1 MGDQELFKPSRE
13 IPVNIEDEMRR
24 SYLDYAMSVIIG
36 RALPDVRDGLKPVH
50 RRILYAMYKEGNTSD
65 KRYIKCAGVVGEVI
79 KKYHPH
85 GDAAVYDTL
94 VRMAQAFNMRY
105 LLIDG
110 QGNFGSVDGDPPA
123 AYRYT
128 ECRLARIAEEMLE
141 DIEKETVDFIPNFD
155 ESTEEPTVL
164 PTRIPNLLTSG
175 SDGIAVG
182 MATKIPP
189 HNLTEIIDATILLI
203 NKPTASIDEVLS
215 LVPGP
220 DFPTGAYLY
229 GKSGIKSAYETG
241 RGQFTMRAKA
251 AIERPTKEKQQ
262 IVITE
267 IPYQVNKSKVIE
279 RIAQLVQ
286 EKKIE
291 GISDVR
297 DESDRDGMR
306 IVVELKR
313 GEQPEVILN
322 NLYKH
327 TQLQENFG
335 MIMLAIV
342 NGQPRTLPLIE
353 AIQLFIDHRVNVVRR
368 RTAYDLRKAQER
380 AEILKGFLKALS
392 QLYPIIEHIRGS
404 ATGREARDGL
414 VKSHNYAEP
423 QTVKV
428 TVRTRDGDKLDRQIT
443 WNNNRSRTKSYLSE
457 PTLKYPVQAS
467 ERLMKLILAEKKTV
481 PSDYRQ
487 SDTRYVPLIHDRNYR
502 WYLESDKE
510 KEIVTTVPPEF
521 DYTERQAQAIVELQ
535 LQRLTALEREKI
547 QQEYD
552 ELQNKIAQY
561 EEILGSEKVL
571 KKVIVNELREIQKDY
586 GDLRRTEIIEEQAE
600 IKLEDL
606 IAVEDVV
613 ITVSHS
619 GYLKRTPLSIYR
631 QQIRGGK
638 GRLGM
643 KTRDEDF
650 VEHLF
655 IASTHSYI
663 LVFTNTGKMY
673 WLKVYEIP
681 DVGAAGKGK
690 NIVNLVN
697 LASGEKVA
705 AVVVVRELPDE
716 PKDVTIEGETYA
728 AEGYV
733 TLVTRLGIIKKTRLA
748 EFSSP
753 NSRGIIAMKVEEGDA
768 LIGATLTSGR
778 DTIFLASHEGMAI
791 RFPESDV
798 RDMGRA
804 AYGVYAMDLEKGDYI
819 VGMEIVGEKE
829 LILSVSE
836 KGYGKRTAITEYRLQ
851 SRAGKG
857 VINLKTVE
865 RNGKVVGVLS
875 VSEESEVMLI
885 SQQGKITRLDAS
897 TIRESGRSAQGVR
910 LINLEEGDQVAAVCL
925 VSSENGED
933 STQQTK
939 LIQ

>member
-1 MGDQELFKPSRE
+1 MGDQELFKPTRE
-13 IPVNIEDEMRR
+13 IPVNIEDEMRK

-94 VRMAQAFNMRY
+94 VRMAQDFNMRY

-203 NKPTASIDEVLS
+203 NKPNALIDELLS

-380 AEILKGFLKALS
+380 AHILEGFLKALRH
-392 QLYPIIEHIRGS
+392 LDAIIKLIRAS
-404 ATGREARDGL
+404 KTPPEARQGL
-414 VKSHNYAEP
+414 IA
-423 QTVKV
+423 QF
-428 TVRTRDGDKLDRQIT
+428 
-443 WNNNRSRTKSYLSE
+443 
-457 PTLKYPVQAS
+457 
-467 ERLMKLILAEKKTV
+467 
-481 PSDYRQ
+481 
-487 SDTRYVPLIHDRNYR
+487 
-502 WYLESDKE
+502 
-510 KEIVTTVPPEF
+510 EF
-521 DYTERQAQAIVELQ
+521 TERQAQAILELQ

-552 ELQNKIAQY
+552 ELQKKIAQY
-561 EEILGSEKVL
+561 EEILASEKVL

-613 ITVSHS
+613 ITISHS

-650 VEHLF
+650 IEHLF

-681 DVGAAGKGK
+681 DVGAAGRGK

-836 KGYGKRTAITEYRLQ
+836 KGYGKRTQITEYRLQ

-925 VSSENGED
+925 VSSENGD
-933 STQQTK
+933 NGTQQSK

>member
-1 MGDQELFKPSRE
+1 MGDQELIPPTRQ
-13 IPVNIEDEMRR
+13 IPVNIEDEMRS

-94 VRMAQAFNMRY
+94 VRMAQDFNMRY

-128 ECRLARIAEEMLE
+128 ECRLSRLAEELLA
-141 DIEKETVDFIPNFD
+141 DIEKETVDFVPNFD

-164 PTRIPNLLTSG
+164 PTKVPNLLING

-189 HNLTEIIDATILLI
+189 HNLTEIIEATILLI
-203 NKPTASIDEVLS
+203 NKPGATLDEVLS

-220 DFPTGAYLY
+220 DFPTGAYIY
-229 GKSGIKSAYETG
+229 GKGGIKAAYQTG

-267 IPYQVNKSKVIE
+267 IPFQVNKAKTIE
-279 RIAQLVQ
+279 RIAELVQ
-286 EKKIE
+286 DKKID

-327 TQLQENFG
+327 TQLQETFG
-335 MIMLAIV
+335 MILLAIV
-342 NGQPRTLPLIE
+342 NGQPRTLPLVD
-353 AIQLFIDHRVNVVRR
+353 AIQLFIDHRVSVVRR
-368 RTAYDLRKAQER
+368 RTAYELRKAEER
-380 AEILKGFLKALS
+380 AHILQGFLKALDHLDAIIKLIRAS
-392 QLYPIIEHIRGS
+392 QTPK
-404 ATGREARDGL
+404 EAREGL
-414 VKSHNYAEP
+414 M
-423 QTVKV
+423 
-428 TVRTRDGDKLDRQIT
+428 TRF
-443 WNNNRSRTKSYLSE
+443 
-457 PTLKYPVQAS
+457 
-467 ERLMKLILAEKKTV
+467 
-481 PSDYRQ
+481 
-487 SDTRYVPLIHDRNYR
+487 
-502 WYLESDKE
+502 
-510 KEIVTTVPPEF
+510 EF
-521 DYTERQAQAIVELQ
+521 TERQAQAILELQ
-535 LQRLTALEREKI
+535 LQRLTALERNKI
-547 QQEYD
+547 QEEYD
-552 ELQNKIAQY
+552 ALQKKIAEY
-561 EEILGSEKVL
+561 KEILANEKAL
-571 KKVIVNELREIQKDY
+571 KKVVVDELKQVQKDY
-586 GDLRRTEIIEEQAE
+586 GDVRRTEIIEEQAE

-606 IAVEDVV
+606 IADEDVV

-619 GYLKRTPLSIYR
+619 GYLKRTPLSAYR
-631 QQIRGGK
+631 QQGRGGK
-638 GRLGM
+638 GRMGM

-650 VEHLF
+650 LEHLF

-663 LVFTNTGKMY
+663 LVFTNTGKLY

-690 NIVNLVN
+690 HILNLVN
-697 LASGEKVA
+697 LSKEEKVA
-705 AVVVVRELPDE
+705 DLMAVKELPE
-716 PKDVTIEGETYA
+716 ESKDVTIKGENYA
-728 AEGYV
+728 VEGYV

-748 EFSSP
+748 EFANPRSA
-753 NSRGIIAMKVEEGDA
+753 GIVAMKIEEGDE
-768 LIGATLTSGR
+768 LIGAKLTTGR
-778 DTIFLASHEGMAI
+778 NTIFLASHEGMAI
-791 RFPESDV
+791 RFPETDV

-804 AYGVYAMDLEKGDYI
+804 AYGVYGMDLEKGDYI
-819 VGMEIVGEKE
+819 IGMEIVGDKE
-829 LILSVSE
+829 LILSVTE

-857 VINLKTVE
+857 VINVKTTE

-875 VSEESEVMLI
+875 VTEESEVMII
-885 SQQGKITRLDAS
+885 SQQGKITRLDSS
-897 TIRESGRSAQGVR
+897 TIRESGRAAQGVR
-910 LINLEEGDQVAAVCL
+910 LINLEEGDQVAAACL
-925 VSSENGED
+925 VNESNGGGLSSSGLGP
-933 STQQTK
+933 QGGPVQGM

>member
-1 MGDQELFKPSRE
+1 MGDQELFKPTRE
-13 IPVNIEDEMRR
+13 IPVNIEDEMRK

-128 ECRLARIAEEMLE
+128 ECRLARIAEEMLA

-164 PTRIPNLLTSG
+164 PTRFPNLLTSG

-189 HNLTEIIDATILLI
+189 HNLTEIIDAAILLI
-203 NKPTASIDEVLS
+203 NKPNASIDEVLS

-342 NGQPRTLPLIE
+342 NGQPRTLSLIE

-380 AEILKGFLKALS
+380 AHILEGFLKALRH
-392 QLYPIIEHIRGS
+392 LDAIIKLIRAS
-404 ATGREARDGL
+404 KTPPEARQGL
-414 VKSHNYAEP
+414 IA
-423 QTVKV
+423 QF
-428 TVRTRDGDKLDRQIT
+428 
-443 WNNNRSRTKSYLSE
+443 
-457 PTLKYPVQAS
+457 
-467 ERLMKLILAEKKTV
+467 
-481 PSDYRQ
+481 
-487 SDTRYVPLIHDRNYR
+487 
-502 WYLESDKE
+502 
-510 KEIVTTVPPEF
+510 EF
-521 DYTERQAQAIVELQ
+521 TERQAQAILELQ

-552 ELQNKIAQY
+552 ELQKKIAQY
-561 EEILGSEKVL
+561 EEILASEKVL

-804 AYGVYAMDLEKGDYI
+804 AYGVYAMDLDKGDYI

-836 KGYGKRTAITEYRLQ
+836 KGYGKRTQITEYRLQ

-925 VSSENGED
+925 VSSENGD
-933 STQQTK
+933 DGAQQPK

>member
-1 MGDQELFKPSRE
+1 MGDQELFKPTRE
-13 IPVNIEDEMRR
+13 IPVNIEDEMRK

-36 RALPDVRDGLKPVH
+36 RALPEVRDGLKPVH
-50 RRILYAMYKEGNTSD
+50 RRILYGMFELGLTGD
-65 KRYIKCAGVVGEVI
+65 KPYRKSAKIVGEVLG
-79 KKYHPH
+79 KYHPH

-94 VRMAQAFNMRY
+94 VRMAQDFNMRY

-110 QGNFGSVDGDPPA
+110 QGNFGSVDGDPA
-123 AYRYT
+123 AHMRYS
-128 ECRLARIAEEMLE
+128 EARLTRLSEELLA
-141 DIEKETVDFIPNFD
+141 DIEKDTVDFIPNFD

-164 PTRIPNLLTSG
+164 PTRVPNLLING

-203 NKPTASIDEVLS
+203 NKPNASLEEVLS

-220 DFPTGAYLY
+220 DFPTGAYIY
-229 GKSGIKSAYETG
+229 GRSGIKSAYETG

-262 IVITE
+262 IVITA
-267 IPYQVNKSKVIE
+267 IPFQVNKSKVIE

-342 NGQPRTLPLIE
+342 NGQPRTLSLIE
-353 AIQLFIDHRVNVVRR
+353 ALQLFIDHRVNVVRR

-380 AEILKGFLKALS
+380 AHILEGFLKAL
-392 QLYPIIEHIRGS
+392 QHLDAIIKLIRAS
-404 ATGREARDGL
+404 KTPPEAR
-414 VKSHNYAEP
+414 
-423 QTVKV
+423 
-428 TVRTRDGDKLDRQIT
+428 
-443 WNNNRSRTKSYLSE
+443 
-457 PTLKYPVQAS
+457 QA
-467 ERLMKLILAEKKTV
+467 LMA
-481 PSDYRQ
+481 RF
-487 SDTRYVPLIHDRNYR
+487 
-502 WYLESDKE
+502 
-510 KEIVTTVPPEF
+510 EF
-521 DYTERQAQAIVELQ
+521 TQPQAQAILELQ

-552 ELQNKIAQY
+552 DLQKKIAQY
-561 EEILGSEKVL
+561 QEILASEKVL
-571 KKVIVNELREIQKDY
+571 KKVIVNELKEIQKDY

-631 QQIRGGK
+631 QQSRGGK

-663 LVFTNTGKMY
+663 LVFSNTGKMY

-705 AVVVVRELPDE
+705 AVVAVRELPDE
-716 PKDVTIEGETYA
+716 PKDVTVEGETYA

-733 TLVTRLGIIKKTRLA
+733 TLVTRLGLIKKTRLA

-753 NSRGIIAMKVEEGDA
+753 NARGIIAMKVEEGDA

-778 DTIFLASHEGMAI
+778 DTIFLATHEGMAI

-829 LILSVSE
+829 LILSVTE
-836 KGYGKRTAITEYRLQ
+836 RGYGKRTPITEYRLQ

-857 VINLKTVE
+857 VINVKTAE

-875 VSEESEVMLI
+875 VTEESEVMLI

-910 LINLEEGDQVAAVCL
+910 LISLEEGDQVAAVCL
-925 VSSENGED
+925 VSSENGD
-933 STQQTK
+933 NGAQQPK

>member
-1 MGDQELFKPSRE
+1 MGDQELFKPTRE
-13 IPVNIEDEMRR
+13 IPVNIEDEMRK

-94 VRMAQAFNMRY
+94 VRMAQDFNMRY

-189 HNLTEIIDATILLI
+189 HNLTEIIEATILLI

-220 DFPTGAYLY
+220 DFPTGAYIY

-267 IPYQVNKSKVIE
+267 IPFQVNKGKVIE

-286 EKKIE
+286 DKKIE

-313 GEQPEVILN
+313 GEQQPEIILN

-342 NGQPRTLPLIE
+342 NGQPRILSLTE

-380 AEILKGFLKALS
+380 AHILEGFLKAL
-392 QLYPIIEHIRGS
+392 QHLDAIIKLIRAS
-404 ATGREARDGL
+404 KTPAEARQGL
-414 VKSHNYAEP
+414 M
-423 QTVKV
+423 
-428 TVRTRDGDKLDRQIT
+428 DRF
-443 WNNNRSRTKSYLSE
+443 
-457 PTLKYPVQAS
+457 
-467 ERLMKLILAEKKTV
+467 
-481 PSDYRQ
+481 
-487 SDTRYVPLIHDRNYR
+487 
-502 WYLESDKE
+502 
-510 KEIVTTVPPEF
+510 EF
-521 DYTERQAQAIVELQ
+521 TERQAQAILELQ
-535 LQRLTALEREKI
+535 LQRLTAMERDKI

-552 ELQNKIAQY
+552 DLQKKIAEYQ
-561 EEILGSEKVL
+561 EILASEKAL
-571 KKVIVNELREIQKDY
+571 KKVIVNELKEIQKEY

-606 IAVEDVV
+606 IAIEDVV

-619 GYLKRTPLSIYR
+619 GYLKRTPVSIYR
-631 QQIRGGK
+631 QQGRGGK

-705 AVVVVRELPDE
+705 AVVAVRELPDE
-716 PKDVTIEGETYA
+716 PKDVTIEGATYA
-728 AEGYV
+728 EEGYV
-733 TLVTRLGIIKKTRLA
+733 TLVTRLGLIKKTRLA

-778 DTIFLASHEGMAI
+778 DTIFLATHEGMAI

-829 LILSVSE
+829 LILSVTE
-836 KGYGKRTAITEYRLQ
+836 KGYGKRTPITEYRFQ

-857 VINLKTVE
+857 VINVKTVD

-875 VSEESEVMLI
+875 VTEESEVMLI
-885 SQQGKITRLDAS
+885 SQQGKITRLDAG
-897 TIRESGRSAQGVR
+897 TIRESARSTQGVR
-910 LINLEEGDQVAAVCL
+910 LINLEEGDEVAAVCL
-925 VSSENGED
+925 VSTENGETE
-933 STQQTK
+933 SSQPK

>member
-1 MGDQELFKPSRE
+1 MGDQELFKPARE
-13 IPVNIEDEMRR
+13 IPVNIEDEMRK

-94 VRMAQAFNMRY
+94 VRMAQYFNMRY

-128 ECRLARIAEEMLE
+128 ECRLARIAEEMLA

-189 HNLTEIIDATILLI
+189 HNLTEIIEATILLI

-267 IPYQVNKSKVIE
+267 IPYQVNKSRVIE
-279 RIAQLVQ
+279 RIAELVQ
-286 EKKIE
+286 QKKIE

-342 NGQPRTLPLIE
+342 NGQPRILPLIE

-380 AEILKGFLKALS
+380 AHILDGFLKAL
-392 QLYPIIEHIRGS
+392 QHLDAIIKLIRAS
-404 ATGREARDGL
+404 KTPAEARQGL
-414 VKSHNYAEP
+414 IA
-423 QTVKV
+423 Q
-428 TVRTRDGDKLDRQIT
+428 
-443 WNNNRSRTKSYLSE
+443 
-457 PTLKYPVQAS
+457 
-467 ERLMKLILAEKKTV
+467 
-481 PSDYRQ
+481 
-487 SDTRYVPLIHDRNYR
+487 
-502 WYLESDKE
+502 LE
-510 KEIVTTVPPEF
+510 F
-521 DYTERQAQAIVELQ
+521 TERQAQAILELQ

-552 ELQNKIAQY
+552 ELQKKIAQY

-586 GDLRRTEIIEEQAE
+586 GDLRRTEIIDEQAE

-716 PKDVTIEGETYA
+716 PKEVTIEGETYA

-829 LILSVSE
+829 LILSVML
-836 KGYGKRTAITEYRLQ
+836 KYCAMRTR
-851 SRAGKG
+851 
-857 VINLKTVE
+857 
-865 RNGKVVGVLS
+865 
-875 VSEESEVMLI
+875 VS
-885 SQQGKITRLDAS
+885 
-897 TIRESGRSAQGVR
+897 
-910 LINLEEGDQVAAVCL
+910 
-925 VSSENGED
+925 
-933 STQQTK
+933 
-939 LIQ
+939 

>member
-1 MGDQELFKPSRE
+1 MGDQELIKPTRE
-13 IPVNIEDEMRR
+13 LPVNIEDEMRK

-50 RRILYAMYKEGNTSD
+50 RRILYAMYKEGITSD

-94 VRMAQAFNMRY
+94 VRMAQDFNMRY
-105 LLIDG
+105 PLIDG

-128 ECRLARIAEEMLE
+128 ECRLARLAEELLA
-141 DIEKETVDFIPNFD
+141 DIEKDTVDFVPNFD

-164 PTRIPNLLTSG
+164 PSRVPNLLING

-189 HNLTEIIDATILLI
+189 HNLTEIIEATVLLLT
-203 NKPTASIDEVLS
+203 KPNATLDEVLA

-220 DFPTGAYLY
+220 DFPTGAYIY
-229 GKSGIKSAYETG
+229 GKRGIKSAYETG

-267 IPYQVNKSKVIE
+267 IPFQVNKSKVVE
-279 RIAQLVQ
+279 RIAELVQ
-286 EKKIE
+286 DKKIE
-291 GISDVR
+291 GIADMR

-306 IVVELKR
+306 IVIELKR

-327 TQLQENFG
+327 TQLQETFG

-342 NGQPRTLPLIE
+342 NGQPRTLPLVD
-353 AIQLFIDHRVNVVRR
+353 ALQLFIDHRVNVVRR
-368 RTAYDLRKAQER
+368 RTEYDLRKAQER
-380 AEILKGFLKALS
+380 AHILEGFLKALS
-392 QLYPIIEHIRGS
+392 HLDAIIKLIRAS
-404 ATGREARDGL
+404 KTPPEARAGL
-414 VKSHNYAEP
+414 M
-423 QTVKV
+423 
-428 TVRTRDGDKLDRQIT
+428 TR
-443 WNNNRSRTKSYLSE
+443 
-457 PTLKYPVQAS
+457 
-467 ERLMKLILAEKKTV
+467 
-481 PSDYRQ
+481 
-487 SDTRYVPLIHDRNYR
+487 
-502 WYLESDKE
+502 
-510 KEIVTTVPPEF
+510 F
-521 DYTERQAQAIVELQ
+521 DFTERQAQAILELQ

-552 ELQNKIAQY
+552 DLQKKIAEYQ
-561 EEILGSEKVL
+561 EILASEKAL
-571 KKVIVNELREIQKDY
+571 KKVIVNELKEIQKAY
-586 GDLRRTEIIEEQAE
+586 GDTRRTEIIEEQAE

-613 ITVSHS
+613 ITISHS
-619 GYLKRTPLSIYR
+619 GYTKRTPLSTYR
-631 QQIRGGK
+631 QQARGGK

-643 KTRDEDF
+643 RTREEDF
-650 VEHLF
+650 VENLF

-663 LVFTNTGKMY
+663 LVFTNAGKLY

-690 NIVNLVN
+690 HILNLVN
-697 LASGEKVA
+697 LSKEEKVA
-705 AVVVVRELPDE
+705 AVVAVKELPEE
-716 PKDVTIEGETYA
+716 PKEVTVKGERLA

-733 TLVTRLGIIKKTRLA
+733 TMVTRQGIVKKTRLA
-748 EFSSP
+748 EFSNP
-753 NSRGIIAMKVEEGDA
+753 NSRGIIAMKIEEGDE
-768 LIGATLTSGR
+768 LIAVKHTSGR

-791 RFPESDV
+791 RFPEADV

-829 LILSVSE
+829 LILSVTE

-857 VINLKTVE
+857 VINVKTAE

-875 VSEESEVMLI
+875 VTEESEVMI
-885 SQQGKITRLDAS
+885 ITQQGKITRLDS
-897 TIRESGRSAQGVR
+897 SEIRESGRSAQGVR
-910 LINLEEGDQVAAVCL
+910 LITLEGGDKVAAACL
-925 VSSENGED
+925 IKSAANGNGA
-933 STQQTK
+933 TQGT

>member
-1 MGDQELFKPSRE
+1 MGDQELFKPTRE
-13 IPVNIEDEMRR
+13 IPVNIEDEMRK

-50 RRILYAMYKEGNTSD
+50 RRILYAMYKEGITSD

-85 GDAAVYDTL
+85 GDLAVYDTL
-94 VRMAQAFNMRY
+94 VRMAQDFNMRY

-128 ECRLARIAEEMLE
+128 ECRLARLAEELLA

-164 PTRIPNLLTSG
+164 PTRVPNLLING

-203 NKPTASIDEVLS
+203 NKPNASLEEVLS

-220 DFPTGAYLY
+220 DFPTGAYIY

-241 RGQFTMRAKA
+241 RGLFTMRAKA

-267 IPYQVNKSKVIE
+267 IPFQVNKSKVIE

-297 DESDRDGMR
+297 DESDREGMR

-313 GEQPEVILN
+313 GEQQPEVILN

-353 AIQLFIDHRVNVVRR
+353 ALQLFIDHRVNVVRR

-380 AEILKGFLKALS
+380 AHILEGFLKAL
-392 QLYPIIEHIRGS
+392 QHLDAIIKLIRAS
-404 ATGREARDGL
+404 KTPPEARQGL
-414 VKSHNYAEP
+414 MA
-423 QTVKV
+423 
-428 TVRTRDGDKLDRQIT
+428 RF
-443 WNNNRSRTKSYLSE
+443 
-457 PTLKYPVQAS
+457 
-467 ERLMKLILAEKKTV
+467 
-481 PSDYRQ
+481 
-487 SDTRYVPLIHDRNYR
+487 
-502 WYLESDKE
+502 
-510 KEIVTTVPPEF
+510 EF
-521 DYTERQAQAIVELQ
+521 TERQAQAILELQ

-552 ELQNKIAQY
+552 DLQKKIAEYQ
-561 EEILGSEKVL
+561 EILASEKAL
-571 KKVIVNELREIQKDY
+571 KKVIVNELKEIQKDY
-586 GDLRRTEIIEEQAE
+586 GDVRRTEIIEEQAE

-613 ITVSHS
+613 ITVSHA
-619 GYLKRTPLSIYR
+619 GYLKRTPVSIYR
-631 QQIRGGK
+631 QQGRGGK

-681 DVGAAGKGK
+681 DVGAAGKGR

-705 AVVVVRELPDE
+705 AMVAVRDLPDE

-733 TLVTRLGIIKKTRLA
+733 TLVTRLGLIKKTRLA

-768 LIGATLTSGR
+768 LIAATLTSGR
-778 DTIFLASHEGMAI
+778 DTIFLATHEGMAI

-829 LILSVSE
+829 LILSVTE
-836 KGYGKRTAITEYRLQ
+836 KGYGKRTPITEYRLQ

-857 VINLKTVE
+857 VINVKTAE

-875 VSEESEVMLI
+875 VTEESEVMLI

-910 LINLEEGDQVAAVCL
+910 LISLEEGDQVAAVCL
-925 VSSENGED
+925 VSSENGD
-933 STQQTK
+933 NGSPQPK

>member
-1 MGDQELFKPSRE
+1 MGDQELIKPLRE
-13 IPVNIEDEMRR
+13 VPVNIEDEMRK

-85 GDAAVYDTL
+85 GDLAVYDTL
-94 VRMAQAFNMRY
+94 VRMAQDFNLRY

-110 QGNFGSVDGDPPA
+110 QGNFGSVDGDPAA

-128 ECRLARIAEEMLE
+128 ECRLARLAEELLA
-141 DIEKETVDFIPNFD
+141 DIEKETVDFAPNFD
-155 ESTEEPTVL
+155 ESTEEPAVL
-164 PTRIPNLLTSG
+164 PTKVPNLLING

-182 MATKIPP
+182 MATKVPP

-203 NKPTASIDEVLS
+203 AKPNATLEEVLS

-229 GKSGIKSAYETG
+229 GKSGIRAAYETG

-267 IPYQVNKSKVIE
+267 IPFQVNKAKTIE

-286 EKKIE
+286 DKKIE
-291 GISDVR
+291 GISDIR

-327 TQLQENFG
+327 TQLQDTFG

-342 NGQPRTLPLIE
+342 NGQPRTLSLLE
-353 AIQLFIDHRVNVVRR
+353 AIQLFIDHRVTVVRR
-368 RTAYDLRKAQER
+368 RTAHDLRKAQER
-380 AEILKGFLKALS
+380 AHILEGFLKALQHLDAIIKLIRAS
-392 QLYPIIEHIRGS
+392 QTPK
-404 ATGREARDGL
+404 EAREGL
-414 VKSHNYAEP
+414 MA
-423 QTVKV
+423 
-428 TVRTRDGDKLDRQIT
+428 RF
-443 WNNNRSRTKSYLSE
+443 
-457 PTLKYPVQAS
+457 
-467 ERLMKLILAEKKTV
+467 
-481 PSDYRQ
+481 
-487 SDTRYVPLIHDRNYR
+487 
-502 WYLESDKE
+502 
-510 KEIVTTVPPEF
+510 EF
-521 DYTERQAQAIVELQ
+521 TERQAQAILELQ
-535 LQRLTALEREKI
+535 LQRLTALEREKV
-547 QQEYD
+547 QQEHD
-552 ELQNKIAQY
+552 ELQKKIREY
-561 EEILGSEKVL
+561 EEILASDKIL
-571 KKVIVNELREIQKDY
+571 KKVIVEELKQVQKEY

-619 GYLKRTPLSIYR
+619 GYMKRTPLSTYR
-631 QQIRGGK
+631 QQQRGGK

-643 KTRDEDF
+643 KTREEDF

-663 LVFTNTGKMY
+663 LVFTNIGKVH

-681 DVGAAGKGK
+681 DVGAAGRGK

-697 LASGEKVA
+697 LSQGEKVA
-705 AVVVVRELPDE
+705 ALVAVKELPEE
-716 PKDVTIEGETYA
+716 PKDVTIEGESYA

-733 TLVTRLGIIKKTRLA
+733 VLVSRQGTIKKTRLA
-748 EFSSP
+748 EFSNP
-753 NSRGIIAMKVEEGDA
+753 MSRGIIAMGIEEGDE
-768 LIGATLTSGR
+768 LIAAKLTSGR

-791 RFPESDV
+791 RFLEGDV
-798 RDMGRA
+798 RDMGRQ
-804 AYGVYAMDLEKGDYI
+804 AYGVYGMDLEKGDYI
-819 VGMEIVGEKE
+819 VGMQIVGEKE
-829 LILSVSE
+829 LILSVTE
-836 KGYGKRTAITEYRLQ
+836 KGFGKRTAITEYRVQ

-857 VINLKTVE
+857 VINVKTTE
-865 RNGKVVGVLS
+865 RNGKVVGALS
-875 VSEESEVMLI
+875 VTEESEVMLI
-885 SQQGKITRLDAS
+885 SQQGKIARLDS
-897 TIRESGRSAQGVR
+897 SEIRECGRSTQGVR
-910 LINLEEGDQVAAVCL
+910 LIHLEEGDQLAAACLIKSEANGGLAQAAVIL
-925 VSSENGED
+925 
-933 STQQTK
+933 
-939 LIQ
+939 

>member
-1 MGDQELFKPSRE
+1 MGDQELIKPSRE
-13 IPVNIEDEMRR
+13 VPVNIEDEMRS

-36 RALPDVRDGLKPVH
+36 RALPNVRDGLKPVH

-94 VRMAQAFNMRY
+94 VRMAQGFNMRY
-105 LLIDG
+105 PLIDG
-110 QGNFGSVDGDPPA
+110 QGNFGSVDGDPAA

-128 ECRLARIAEEMLE
+128 ECRLSRLAEELLA
-141 DIEKETVDFIPNFD
+141 DIEKETVDFVPNFD

-164 PTRIPNLLTSG
+164 PTKVPNLLVNG

-189 HNLTEIIDATILLI
+189 HNLTEIIDAAILLI
-203 NKPTASIDEVLS
+203 NKPNSTIDEVLS

-220 DFPTGAYLY
+220 DFATGAYIY
-229 GKSGIKSAYETG
+229 GRTGIKAAYETG

-267 IPYQVNKSKVIE
+267 IPFQVNKAKTIE

-286 EKKIE
+286 DKKIE
-291 GISDVR
+291 GISDIR

-306 IVVELKR
+306 IVIELKR

-327 TQLQENFG
+327 TQLQDTFG

-342 NGQPRTLPLIE
+342 NGQPRTLSLIE
-353 AIQLFIDHRVNVVRR
+353 VIQLFIDHRVTVVRR
-368 RTAYDLRKAQER
+368 RTTYLLRKAQER
-380 AEILKGFLKALS
+380 AHILEGFLKAL
-392 QLYPIIEHIRGS
+392 QHLDAVIKLIRAS
-404 ATGREARDGL
+404 KTPKEAREGL
-414 VKSHNYAEP
+414 IA
-423 QTVKV
+423 
-428 TVRTRDGDKLDRQIT
+428 R
-443 WNNNRSRTKSYLSE
+443 
-457 PTLKYPVQAS
+457 
-467 ERLMKLILAEKKTV
+467 
-481 PSDYRQ
+481 
-487 SDTRYVPLIHDRNYR
+487 
-502 WYLESDKE
+502 
-510 KEIVTTVPPEF
+510 F
-521 DYTERQAQAIVELQ
+521 DFSERQAQAILEMQ

-552 ELQNKIAQY
+552 ELEKKIAEYQ
-561 EEILGSEKVL
+561 EILASDKVL
-571 KKVIVNELREIQKDY
+571 KKVIVDELKQVQKDY
-586 GDLRRTEIIEEQAE
+586 GDVRRTEIIEEQAE

-606 IAVEDVV
+606 ITVEDVV

-619 GYLKRTPLSIYR
+619 GYMKRTPVSTYR
-631 QQIRGGK
+631 QQTRGGK

-643 KTRDEDF
+643 KTREEDF

-663 LVFTNTGKMY
+663 LVYTNTGRVH

-681 DVGAAGKGK
+681 DVGAAGRGK
-690 NIVNLVN
+690 NVVNLVN
-697 LASGEKVA
+697 LSAGEKVA
-705 AVVVVRELPDE
+705 SMVAVKELPSE
-716 PKDVTIEGETYA
+716 SKDVTIDGETYA

-733 TLVTRLGIIKKTRLA
+733 MLVTRQGLVKKTRLT
-748 EFSSP
+748 EFSNP
-753 NSRGIIAMKVEEGDA
+753 MSRGIIAMSIEEKDRLIDA
-768 LIGATLTSGR
+768 KLTTGR
-778 DTIFLASHEGMAI
+778 DTIFLATHEGMAI
-791 RFPESDV
+791 RFPETDV
-798 RDMGRA
+798 RDMGRQ
-804 AYGVYAMDLEKGDYI
+804 AYGVYAMDLEKDDYI

-829 LILSVSE
+829 LILSVTE
-836 KGYGKRTAITEYRLQ
+836 KGYGKRTAITEYRVQ
-851 SRAGKG
+851 TRAGKG
-857 VINLKTVE
+857 VINVKTAD

-875 VSEESEVMLI
+875 VSEESEVLLI

-897 TIRESGRSAQGVR
+897 QIRESGRSAQGVR
-910 LINLEEGDQVAAVCL
+910 LINLEEGDQVAAVCI
-925 VSSENGED
+925 VRSETNGGP
-933 STQQTK
+933 SQPA

>member
-1 MGDQELFKPSRE
+1 MGDQELFKPTRE
-13 IPVNIEDEMRR
+13 IPVNIEDEMRK

-94 VRMAQAFNMRY
+94 VRMAQDFNMRY

-128 ECRLARIAEEMLE
+128 ECRLARIAEEMLA

-189 HNLTEIIDATILLI
+189 HNLTEIIEATILLI

-267 IPYQVNKSKVIE
+267 IPFQVNKSKVIE

-342 NGQPRTLPLIE
+342 NGQPRILSLIE

-380 AEILKGFLKALS
+380 AHILEGFLKAL
-392 QLYPIIEHIRGS
+392 QHLDAIIKLIRAS
-404 ATGREARDGL
+404 KTPPEARQGL
-414 VKSHNYAEP
+414 IA
-423 QTVKV
+423 QF
-428 TVRTRDGDKLDRQIT
+428 
-443 WNNNRSRTKSYLSE
+443 
-457 PTLKYPVQAS
+457 
-467 ERLMKLILAEKKTV
+467 
-481 PSDYRQ
+481 
-487 SDTRYVPLIHDRNYR
+487 
-502 WYLESDKE
+502 
-510 KEIVTTVPPEF
+510 EF
-521 DYTERQAQAIVELQ
+521 TERQAQAILELQ

-552 ELQNKIAQY
+552 ELQKKIAQY
-561 EEILGSEKVL
+561 EEILASEKVL

-836 KGYGKRTAITEYRLQ
+836 KGYGKRTQITEYRLQ

-925 VSSENGED
+925 VSSENGD
-933 STQQTK
+933 DGTQQPK

>member
-1 MGDQELFKPSRE
+1 MGNQELTQPTRE
-13 IPVNIEDEMRR
+13 IPVNIEDEMRT

-36 RALPDVRDGLKPVH
+36 RALPDIRDGLKPVH

-94 VRMAQAFNMRY
+94 VRMAQEFNMRY
-105 LLIDG
+105 PLIDG
-110 QGNFGSVDGDPPA
+110 QGNFGSVDGDPAA

-128 ECRLARIAEEMLE
+128 ECRLARLAEELLE
-141 DIEKETVDFIPNFD
+141 DIEKDTVDFVPNFD
-155 ESTEEPTVL
+155 ESTDEPTVL
-164 PTRIPNLLTSG
+164 PTRVPNLLING

-189 HNLTEIIDATILLI
+189 HNLTEIIEATILLLH
-203 NKPTASIDEVLS
+203 KPNTAIDEILS

-220 DFPTGAYLY
+220 DFPTGAYIY
-229 GKSGIKSAYETG
+229 GKGGIREAYRAG

-279 RIAQLVQ
+279 RIAELVQ

-291 GISDVR
+291 GISDIR
-297 DESDRDGMR
+297 DESDREGMR
-306 IVVELKR
+306 IVIELKR

-327 TQLQENFG
+327 TQLQETFG

-342 NGQPRTLPLIE
+342 NGQPRTLSLVE
-353 AIQLFIDHRVNVVRR
+353 AIQLFIDHRVTVVRR
-368 RTAYDLRKAQER
+368 RTAYELRKAQER
-380 AEILKGFLKALS
+380 AHILEGFLKAL
-392 QLYPIIEHIRGS
+392 QHLDAVIKLIRAS
-404 ATGREARDGL
+404 KTPKEARDGL
-414 VKSHNYAEP
+414 M
-423 QTVKV
+423 
-428 TVRTRDGDKLDRQIT
+428 
-443 WNNNRSRTKSYLSE
+443 
-457 PTLKYPVQAS
+457 
-467 ERLMKLILAEKKTV
+467 ERF
-481 PSDYRQ
+481 
-487 SDTRYVPLIHDRNYR
+487 
-502 WYLESDKE
+502 
-510 KEIVTTVPPEF
+510 EF
-521 DYTERQAQAIVELQ
+521 TERQAQAILELQ

-552 ELQNKIAQY
+552 DLQKKIAEYQ
-561 EEILGSEKVL
+561 EILASEKAL
-571 KKVIVNELREIQKDY
+571 KKVIVDELKQVQKDY
-586 GDLRRTEIIEEQAE
+586 GDVRRTEIIEEQAE

-606 IAVEDVV
+606 IAVQDAV

-619 GYLKRTPLSIYR
+619 GYLKRTPLSAYR
-631 QQIRGGK
+631 QQGRGGK

-643 KTRDEDF
+643 RTREEDF

-663 LVFTNTGKMY
+663 LVFTNSGKLF
-673 WLKVYEIP
+673 WLKAYEIP
-681 DVGAAGKGK
+681 DVGAAGRGK
-690 NIVNLVN
+690 HIHNLVN

-705 AVVVVRELPDE
+705 AVLAVRELPDE
-716 PKDVTIEGETYA
+716 PKDVTVEGEAYA

-733 TLVTRLGIIKKTRLA
+733 TLVTRQGLIKKTRLA
-748 EFSSP
+748 EFSNP
-753 NSRGIIAMKVEEGDA
+753 NSRGIVAMKIEEGDE
-768 LIGATLTSGR
+768 LIGAKLTSGR
-778 DTIFLASHEGMAI
+778 DTIFLASHEGQAI
-791 RFPESDV
+791 RFPETGV

-804 AYGVYAMDLEKGDYI
+804 VYGVYGMDLEKGDYI

-829 LILSVSE
+829 LILSVTE
-836 KGYGKRTAITEYRLQ
+836 KGFGKRTPITEYRLQ

-857 VINLKTVE
+857 VINVKTAE

-875 VSEESEVMLI
+875 VTEESEVMLI
-885 SQQGKITRLDAS
+885 SQQGKIARLDS
-897 TIRESGRSAQGVR
+897 SEIRESGRSAQGVHVIR
-910 LINLEEGDQVAAVCL
+910 LDEGDQLAAACL
-925 VSSENGED
+925 VKSEANGGAAKE
-933 STQQTK
+933 TLVQ
-939 LIQ
+939 

>member
-1 MGDQELFKPSRE
+1 MGDQERIQPTRQV
-13 IPVNIEDEMRR
+13 PVNIEDEMRT

-94 VRMAQAFNMRY
+94 VRMAQEFNMRY
-105 LLIDG
+105 PLIDG

-128 ECRLARIAEEMLE
+128 ECRLARLAEELLA
-141 DIEKETVDFIPNFD
+141 DIEKDTVDFVPNFD

-164 PTRIPNLLTSG
+164 PTRLPNLLING

-189 HNLTEIIDATILLI
+189 HNLTEIIEATILLI
-203 NKPTASIDEVLS
+203 QKPGAAIDEILS

-220 DFPTGAYLY
+220 DFPTGAYIY
-229 GKSGIKSAYETG
+229 GKTGIKEAYRTG

-267 IPYQVNKSKVIE
+267 IPFQVNKARVIE
-279 RIAQLVQ
+279 RIALLVQ
-286 EKKIE
+286 EKKID
-291 GISDVR
+291 GIADVR

-313 GEQPEVILN
+313 GEPPEVVLN

-327 TQLQENFG
+327 TQLQETFG

-342 NGQPRTLPLIE
+342 NGQPRTLPLLE
-353 AIQLFIDHRVNVVRR
+353 AIQLFIDHRVVVVRR

-380 AEILKGFLKALS
+380 SHILEGFLKALG
-392 QLYPIIEHIRGS
+392 QLDAIIKLIRAS
-404 ATGREARDGL
+404 KTPPEARQGL
-414 VKSHNYAEP
+414 IG
-423 QTVKV
+423 
-428 TVRTRDGDKLDRQIT
+428 RF
-443 WNNNRSRTKSYLSE
+443 
-457 PTLKYPVQAS
+457 
-467 ERLMKLILAEKKTV
+467 
-481 PSDYRQ
+481 
-487 SDTRYVPLIHDRNYR
+487 
-502 WYLESDKE
+502 
-510 KEIVTTVPPEF
+510 EF
-521 DYTERQAQAIVELQ
+521 SERQAQAILEMQ

-547 QQEYD
+547 QEEYD
-552 ELQNKIAQY
+552 GLQKKIAEYQ
-561 EEILGSEKVL
+561 EILASEKAL
-571 KKVIVNELREIQKDY
+571 KKVIVDELKQVQKEF
-586 GDLRRTEIIEEQAE
+586 GDVRRTEFIEEQAE

-619 GYLKRTPLSIYR
+619 GFMKRTPLATYR
-631 QQIRGGK
+631 QQSRGGK

-643 KTRDEDF
+643 KTREEDF
-650 VEHLF
+650 VVHLF

-663 LVFTNTGKMY
+663 LVFTDQGKVH

-681 DVGAAGKGK
+681 DVGAAGRGK
-690 NIVNLVN
+690 NILNLVN
-697 LASGEKVA
+697 LAQGEKVA
-705 AVVVVRELPDE
+705 ALVAVKELPEE
-716 PKDVTIEGETYA
+716 PKDVALGGETYA

-733 TLVTRLGIIKKTRLA
+733 MMVTRQGIVKKTRLA
-748 EFSSP
+748 DFSNP
-753 NSRGIIAMKVEEGDA
+753 TSRGIIAIKIEEDDE
-768 LIGATLTSGR
+768 LINVKLTFGR

-804 AYGVYAMDLEKGDYI
+804 AYGVYGMDLEKGDYI

-829 LILSVSE
+829 MILSVTE
-836 KGYGKRTAITEYRLQ
+836 KGFGKRTPITEYRLQ
-851 SRAGKG
+851 SRGGKG
-857 VINLKTVE
+857 VINVKTVE
-865 RNGKVVGVLS
+865 RNGKVVGVLP
-875 VSEESEVMLI
+875 VTEDSEVMLI
-885 SQQGKITRLDAS
+885 TQQGKITRLDS
-897 TIRESGRSAQGVR
+897 SEIRESGRSAQGVHVIR
-910 LINLEEGDQVAAVCL
+910 LDEGDQVAAACL
-925 VSSENGED
+925 VKSEANGSPRSE
-933 STQQTK
+933 S

>member
-1 MGDQELFKPSRE
+1 MGDQELIKPTRE
-13 IPVNIEDEMRR
+13 IPVNIEDEMRA

-50 RRILYAMYKEGNTSD
+50 RRILYAMYREGITSD
-65 KRYIKCAGVVGEVI
+65 KRYVKCAGVVGEVI

-85 GDAAVYDTL
+85 GDLAVYDTL
-94 VRMAQAFNMRY
+94 VRMAQDFNMRY

-110 QGNFGSVDGDPPA
+110 QGNFGSVDGDPAA

-128 ECRLARIAEEMLE
+128 ECRLARLAEELLA
-141 DIEKETVDFIPNFD
+141 DIEKETVDFTPNFD
-155 ESTEEPTVL
+155 ESTEEPLVL
-164 PTRIPNLLTSG
+164 PTKVPNLLING

-182 MATKIPP
+182 MATKVPP

-203 NKPTASIDEVLS
+203 SKPNATLEEVLS

-220 DFPTGAYLY
+220 DFPTGAYIY
-229 GKSGIKSAYETG
+229 GRSGIRAAYETG

-267 IPYQVNKSKVIE
+267 IPYQVNKAKVIE

-291 GISDVR
+291 GIADVR

-327 TQLQENFG
+327 TQLQETFG

-342 NGQPRTLPLIE
+342 NGQPRTLSLLE
-353 AIQLFIDHRVNVVRR
+353 AIQLFIDHRVTVVRR
-368 RTAYDLRKAQER
+368 RTAHDLRKAQER
-380 AEILKGFLKALS
+380 AHILAGFLKAL
-392 QLYPIIEHIRGS
+392 QHLDGIIKLIRAS
-404 ATGREARDGL
+404 KTPKDARDGL
-414 VKSHNYAEP
+414 MA
-423 QTVKV
+423 
-428 TVRTRDGDKLDRQIT
+428 RF
-443 WNNNRSRTKSYLSE
+443 
-457 PTLKYPVQAS
+457 
-467 ERLMKLILAEKKTV
+467 
-481 PSDYRQ
+481 
-487 SDTRYVPLIHDRNYR
+487 
-502 WYLESDKE
+502 
-510 KEIVTTVPPEF
+510 EF
-521 DYTERQAQAIVELQ
+521 TERQAQAILELQ
-535 LQRLTALEREKI
+535 LQRLTALEREKV

-552 ELQNKIAQY
+552 ELQKKIREY
-561 EEILGSEKVL
+561 EEILASDKVL
-571 KKVIVNELREIQKDY
+571 KKVIIDELKQVQKEY

-619 GYLKRTPLSIYR
+619 GYMKRTPLSTYR
-631 QQIRGGK
+631 QQQRGGK

-643 KTRDEDF
+643 KTREEDF

-663 LVFTNTGKMY
+663 LVFTNIGKVH

-681 DVGAAGKGK
+681 DVGAAGRGK

-697 LASGEKVA
+697 LAAGEKVA
-705 AVVVVRELPDE
+705 AVVAVKELPEE
-716 PKDVTIEGETYA
+716 PRDVTLEGETYA

-733 TLVTRLGIIKKTRLA
+733 VLATRQGIIKKTRLA
-748 EFSSP
+748 EFSNP
-753 NSRGIIAMKVEEGDA
+753 MARGIIAMGIEEGDE
-768 LIGATLTSGR
+768 LIAAKLTSGR
-778 DTIFLASHEGMAI
+778 DIIFLASHEGMAI
-791 RFPESDV
+791 RFPEGDV
-798 RDMGRA
+798 RDMGRQ
-804 AYGVYAMDLEKGDYI
+804 AYGVYGMDLESADYI

-829 LILSVSE
+829 LILSVTE
-836 KGYGKRTAITEYRLQ
+836 KGYGKRTPITEYRLQ

-857 VINLKTVE
+857 VINVKTAE

-875 VSEESEVMLI
+875 VTEESEVMI
-885 SQQGKITRLDAS
+885 ITQQGKITRLDS
-897 TIRESGRSAQGVR
+897 SEIRECGRSTQGVR
-910 LINLEEGDQVAAVCL
+910 LISLEEGDQVAAACL
-925 VSSENGED
+925 IKSEANGGAA
-933 STQQTK
+933 QPAV
-939 LIQ
+939 IQ

>member
-13 IPVNIEDEMRR
+13 IPVNIEDEMRK

-94 VRMAQAFNMRY
+94 VRMAQDFNMRY

-110 QGNFGSVDGDPPA
+110 QGNFGSVDGDPAA

-128 ECRLARIAEEMLE
+128 ECRLARIAEAMLE
-141 DIEKETVDFIPNFD
+141 DIEKETVDFTPNFD
-155 ESTEEPTVL
+155 ESTEEPLVL
-164 PTRIPNLLTSG
+164 PTRVPNLLING

-203 NKPTASIDEVLS
+203 NKPTASLEEVLS

-267 IPYQVNKSKVIE
+267 IPFQVNKSKVIE

-286 EKKIE
+286 DKKID

-313 GEQPEVILN
+313 GEQVPEVVLN

-353 AIQLFIDHRVNVVRR
+353 ALQLFIDHRVTVVRR

-380 AEILKGFLKALS
+380 AHILEGFLKAL
-392 QLYPIIEHIRGS
+392 QHLDAIIKLIRAS
-404 ATGREARDGL
+404 KTPAEARQGL
-414 VKSHNYAEP
+414 I
-423 QTVKV
+423 
-428 TVRTRDGDKLDRQIT
+428 DRF
-443 WNNNRSRTKSYLSE
+443 
-457 PTLKYPVQAS
+457 
-467 ERLMKLILAEKKTV
+467 
-481 PSDYRQ
+481 
-487 SDTRYVPLIHDRNYR
+487 
-502 WYLESDKE
+502 
-510 KEIVTTVPPEF
+510 EF
-521 DYTERQAQAIVELQ
+521 TERQAQAILELQ
-535 LQRLTALEREKI
+535 LQRLTAMERDKI

-552 ELQNKIAQY
+552 DLQKKIAEYQ
-561 EEILGSEKVL
+561 EILASEKVL
-571 KKVIVNELREIQKDY
+571 KKVIVNELKEIQKDY
-586 GDLRRTEIIEEQAE
+586 GDVRRTEIIEEQAE

-606 IAVEDVV
+606 IAIEDVV

-631 QQIRGGK
+631 QQGRGGK
-638 GRLGM
+638 GRQGM
-643 KTRDEDF
+643 TTRDNDF

-690 NIVNLVN
+690 NVVNLVN
-697 LASGEKVA
+697 LASSEKVA

-716 PKDVTIEGETYA
+716 PKDVTIDGETYA
-728 AEGYV
+728 VEGYV
-733 TLVTRLGIIKKTRLA
+733 ILVTRLGLIKKTRLA
-748 EFSSP
+748 EFSNP
-753 NSRGIIAMKVEEGDA
+753 QSRGIIAMKIEEGDA
-768 LIGATLTSGR
+768 LIRAAMTSGR

-798 RDMGRA
+798 RDMGRQ
-804 AYGVYAMDLEKGDYI
+804 AYGNYAMDLEKGDYI

-836 KGYGKRTAITEYRLQ
+836 RGYGKRTPITEYRLQ

-857 VINLKTVE
+857 VINLKTVD

-875 VSEESEVMLI
+875 VTEESEVMII
-885 SQQGKITRLDAS
+885 SQQGKITRLDAG
-897 TIRESGRSAQGVR
+897 TIRESARSTQGVR
-910 LINLEEGDQVAAVCL
+910 LINLEEGDEVAAVCL
-925 VSSENGED
+925 ISTENGETE
-933 STQQTK
+933 SPQPK